1 MRQVNYEYATKSLHF
16 KPVSKAQLDMLINR
30 HGPDPSWLLL
40 ITIQLQIEW
49 ISRSRCG
56 CECGC
61 FEETR
66 AQGVN
71 TIVNKLA
78 PLALNYC

>member
-1 MRQVNYEYATKSLHF
+1 MRHVNYEYATKSLHF

-30 HGPDPSWLLL
+30 HGPDPSCLLL